1 MRHPWM
7 ALGLLTVSILVDK
20 SENLLYLKENGKVL
34 KTYTVSTGKKN
45 STPVGIFKVA
55 TKLENPAWYKEPGV
69 VIGPFDKRNELGSR
83 WIGLNKKSYGIHGTL
98 EPEKL
103 GRQVSHG
110 CVRMKNSDVEEL
122 FSQVRPGTEVAIR
135 N

>member
-20 SENLLYLKENGKVL
+20 SENLLYLKENGRVL
-34 KTYTVSTGKKN
+34 KAYTVSTGKNN
-45 STPVGIFKVA
+45 STPVGIFKVT

-69 VIGPFDKRNELGSR
+69 MIEPFDKRNELGSR
-83 WIGLNKKSYGIHGTL
+83 WIGLNKKSYGIHGTR

-122 FSQVRPGTEVAIR
+122 FNQVRPGTEVAIR